1 MFAGSNFDAEDFD
14 DYNVLQRD
22 LMVDGGLRP
31 VLEEDVIAVRRKAAK
46 AIQSVFSYLGLT
58 AITDEQVE
66 AVVYAHGSKDTLDRD
81 VPADLLAA
89 EDVLKRGITGIDV
102 CRALAETGHED
113 VAERILNM
121 LKQRVIGDYMQT
133 SAILDKDFRVLSAV
147 NTPNTYAGPGTGY
160 RLDGERWEEIKD
172 IPHRIDP
179 KNL

>member
-1 MFAGSNFDAEDFD
+1 M
-14 DYNVLQRD
+14 
-22 LMVDGGLRP
+22 
-31 VLEEDVIAVRRKAAK
+31 
-46 AIQSVFSYLGLT
+46 
-58 AITDEQVE
+58 
-66 AVVYAHGSKDTLDRD
+66 
-81 VPADLLAA
+81 AA